1 MHDMPRAPVGT
12 ARQSTATGT
21 APDPMSAQP
30 DMAATDYALVSQ
42 IGVELS
48 LPVNTMREIA
58 QDFKKK
64 HQISNDRLQALL
76 TAVESANDIA
86 RQSQQ
91 IARLAEGRLRQS
103 HERIRLDELLHQ
115 AVQERTAA
123 LQARGGDLHCNMKPV
138 EIIVDPG
145 LLSSLVDA
153 TLDWASTQGPRLVVL
168 LDIKNWP
175 EHGLLVVK
183 ASPVAGLAW
192 QAAPPDSLKWHLLTH
207 IAQAMGVSL
216 EREIRE
222 SGEAILLLE
231 FARTVRK
238 LEGLTAMEFDDATG
252 DSAFHTGT
260 RPLAGLRVLLVSNDP
275 LVQAEVSEAG
285 RLLSLRIDTVPSVP
299 QALHYVKL
307 DMPNLIIIDEQL
319 RDDAFD
325 QLLDNIRS
333 TNPNFGF
340 LEITNDANT
349 FEISS
354 WMSDSMTR
362 VSRDVLRA
370 QLPSVLTLELARAM

>member
-1 MHDMPRAPVGT
+1 MSAPSAVG
-12 ARQSTATGT
+12 ATG
-21 APDPMSAQP
+21 
-30 DMAATDYALVSQ
+30 YALVSQ

-48 LPVNTMREIA
+48 LHVNTMRQIA
-58 QDFKKK
+58 QDFTQN
-64 HQISNDRLQALL
+64 HQVSDGQLLALKA
-76 TAVESANDIA
+76 AVESANDIA

-103 HERIRLDELLHQ
+103 HERIRLDELVHQ
-115 AVQERTAA
+115 TAKERMAV
-123 LQARGGDLHCNMKPV
+123 LQPRGGALHCNLKAV

-145 LLSSLVDA
+145 LLSSLIDA
-153 TLDWASTQGPRLVVL
+153 ALDWAGAQGPRLVIL
-168 LDIKNWP
+168 LDVKNWP
-175 EHGLLVVK
+175 EHGLLVIK
-183 ASPVAGLAW
+183 ASPVVGVAGQGA
-192 QAAPPDSLKWHLLTH
+192 QPDSLKWHLLTH
-207 IAQAMGVSL
+207 IAQAMGVTL
-216 EREIRE
+216 EREIKE

-238 LEGLTAMEFDDATG
+238 LEGMTAMEFDDATDG
-252 DSAFHTGT
+252 SSFHTGT
-260 RPLAGLRVLLVSNDP
+260 RPVAGLRVLLISNDP
-275 LVQAEVSEAG
+275 LVRAEVNEAG
-285 RLLSLRIDTVPSVP
+285 LALGLRIDTAPSVP
-299 QALHYVKL
+299 QALNYVKL

-325 QLLDNIRS
+325 QMLGDIRS
-333 TNPNFGF
+333 TNPTFSF

-370 QLPSVLTLELARAM
+370 QLPSILSMELARDL